1 MMQKDI
7 YDKLKNSKLGIEPE
21 NNDEARQLIKIF
33 KDYNLIY
40 KEDVDCPNIEE
51 IDESLI
57 YIMNNEW
64 LYEDDDEY
72 KTINEII
79 TYQEFISKYI
89 TEDINPDKKDLIKIL
104 INNYLEENEISIQ
117 EELIL
122 KRFGD
127 FCKERLDG

>member
-104 INNYLEENEISIQ
+104 INNYVEENEISIQ

-127 FCKERLDG
+127 FCKEIL

>member
-89 TEDINPDKKDLIKIL
+89 TEDINSDEKDLIKIL
-104 INNYLEENEISIQ
+104 IDRYLEENEISIQ

-127 FCKERLDG
+127 FCKEIL

>member
-7 YDKLKNSKLGIEPE
+7 YDKLKNSKLGVKPV

-33 KDYNLIY
+33 KNCGLIY
-40 KEDVDCPNIEE
+40 KGDLDCPNIEE
-51 IDESLI
+51 IGKNLI
-57 YIMNNEW
+57 YIRNDEW
-64 LYEDDDEY
+64 FYDFDGEG
-72 KTINEII
+72 IIVNEII

-89 TEDINPDKKDLIKIL
+89 TEDINSDEKDLIKIL
-104 INNYLEENEISIQ
+104 IDRYLEENEISIQ

-127 FCKERLDG
+127 FCKEIL